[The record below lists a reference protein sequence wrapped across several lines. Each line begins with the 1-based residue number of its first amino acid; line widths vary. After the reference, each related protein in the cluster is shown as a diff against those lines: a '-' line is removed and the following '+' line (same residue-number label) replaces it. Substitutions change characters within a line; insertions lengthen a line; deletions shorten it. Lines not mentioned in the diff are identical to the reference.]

1 MIRIHPG
8 MTHQQGL
15 HMSGFDVTTGYV
27 PGSIGRVAELH
38 ARYYA
43 EHWDFGPFF
52 EAKVATELAAFIG
65 NYHEAKDRIWLLS
78 VDGTIEGS
86 IAIDG
91 SSQDVHIAHLRWFIV
106 SDPFRGQ
113 GAGNYLM
120 RQALTF
126 CEEKG
131 YDAVYLWTFEGLDP
145 ARHLYEKYGFR
156 LVEER
161 SGTQWG
167 TPVMEQR
174 FEAALRRA

>member
-1 MIRIHPG
+1 
-8 MTHQQGL
+8 
-15 HMSGFDVTTGYV
+15 MSSFDVTTGYV

-38 ARYYA
+38 AQYYA
-43 EHWDFGPFF
+43 EHWDFGLFF
-52 EAKVATELAAFIG
+52 EAKVATELGDFIG
-65 NYHEAKDRIWLLS
+65 RYDEAKDCIWLLS
-78 VDGTIEGS
+78 VDGTIE
-86 IAIDG
+86 G

-106 SDPFRGQ
+106 SDPLRGK

-131 YDAVYLWTFEGLDP
+131 YDAVCLWTFEGLDP

-174 FEAALRRA
+174 FEAALRRV